1 MAIDMNALRAK
12 ALKKNEEDRKKF
24 LPLELNEGNV
34 QVIFN
39 RCIATKDSKELTC
52 PILFSQKNGY
62 PKDSE
67 PVMFDKAQILNNG
80 KNIEYLFGQLQ
91 DVRSSKHEFT
101 PSSVAVNYHG
111 EFWTQDSGL
120 ILVFLHL
127 GYANHLFESFVRIPS
142 GDYAYVPFIKPPLP
156 PKDPDFPAW
165 WEAHKAEWE
174 A

>member
-1 MAIDMNALRAK
+1 MGLFANE
-12 ALKKNEEDRKKF
+12 LKKAKSENEGKF
-24 LPLELNEGNV
+24 KPLELNEGNV
-34 QVIFN
+34 QAIFN
-39 RCIATKDSKELTC
+39 RCIATKESKELIG

-67 PVMFDKAQILNNG
+67 PVIFDKAQFLKNE
-80 KNIEYLFGQLQ
+80 KNIDYLFGQLQ

-101 PSSVAVNYHG
+101 PSSVAVDYHG
-111 EFWTQDSGL
+111 ELWTQDSGI
-120 ILVFLHL
+120 ILAFLHL

-142 GDYAYVPFIKPPLP
+142 GDYAYVPFIKPTLS
-156 PKDPDFPAW
+156 PKDPDFPEW